1 MLFNGASLVLPHASA
16 GRAARAA
23 AADPST
29 RPAASGG
36 SLGFL
41 GGLIDPVAVRRYVA
55 LVELHGFSGGVY
67 IQESDSSAAAVD
79 ALTRAVREHAPL
91 FPLGFAYG
99 GVSGIASASL
109 ARSGRGFAS
118 QGLVE
123 ELQARRVL
131 SRKAARRV
139 RNGEHVGASLTT
151 CIALAHRL
159 LRGTSGGGG
168 SGGGLGMYSSSST
181 SGLVSFS
188 HQTLLLRLM
197 WDTWPPDR
205 LGALVGALGGAPALI
220 SRFWAHYEATSPL
233 TFLELGFNL
242 NRTKDLIRLL
252 RDRGVLADLPL
263 DDKIAL
269 ARWLA
274 SPDLYGHG
282 VTYVLMARGV
292 RAGLH
297 KFAKEGICSLLES
310 CTQAEADAVMTVALG
325 GRGKLMRMLR
335 GNVPLSSSYA
345 RRVEDVERAHA
356 LSPGALAVDGDV
368 LPEAVAAT
376 EIALSA
382 ARRDPATNLPLYGRN
397 GLLLSSVVGSGIVGG
412 GGAGAGV
419 ETAKKV
425 GFFFF
430 SFEFF
435 FSFFLSTST
444 LLSRPFFFSSFFLL
458 FLFHISTTTTTN
470 HQKQQLLALSS
481 YRGYAAL
488 PHRRRHFAPCP
499 LDCPAVDPCHSREK
513 TARVKTWRIVR
524 KMLNALGCTAREA
537 ALFVATGGL
546 WPLFVSLPRAAAP
559 FFSTAV
565 GLSAAVGSVT
575 LLFLVVVGWALYHH
589 FRLPPL

>member
-1 MLFNGASLVLPHASA
+1 M
-16 GRAARAA
+16 
-23 AADPST
+23 
-29 RPAASGG
+29 
-36 SLGFL
+36 GFL

-55 LVELHGFSGGVY
+55 LVELHGFSGGVRADFFHFFIFYFLGFFRFFFSKTQKKTYLLSLYSYLSLQVY

-252 RDRGVLADLPL
+252 RDRGVLAGLTCDE
-263 DDKIAL
+263 KVAL

-335 GNVPLSSSYA
+335 GNVPLSRSYA

-356 LSPGALAVDGDV
+356 LSATALAVDGDV

-376 EIALSA
+376 EIALST
-382 ARRDPATNLPLYGRN
+382 ARRDLATNLPLYGRN
-397 GLLLSSVVGSGIVGG
+397 GLLLASVVGGG
-412 GGAGAGV
+412 REGAGAGV

-425 GFFFF
+425 RVFFFVR

-435 FSFFLSTST
+435 FSFSFRSTST
-444 LLSRPFFFSSFFLL
+444 LFSHPFFVSFFIVHL
-458 FLFHISTTTTTN
+458 STTTTTTTKN
-470 HQKQQLLALSS
+470 KQLLALSS

-499 LDCPAVDPCHSREK
+499 LDCPGVDPCHSREK

-537 ALFVATGGL
+537 ALFLATGGL

-589 FRLPPL
+589 LLV

>member
-1 MLFNGASLVLPHASA
+1 MPGVLLFHGLSGLELACERGKVSRGDAVLFNGASLVLPHASA

-55 LVELHGFSGGVY
+55 LVELHGFAGGVY

-91 FPLGFAYG
+91 LPLGFAYG
-99 GVSGIASASL
+99 GISGIASASL

-205 LGALVGALGGAPALI
+205 LGALVGAPALI
-220 SRFWAHYEATSPL
+220 SRLWAHYEATSPL

-252 RDRGVLADLPL
+252 RDRGVLADLSC
-263 DDKIAL
+263 DEKVSL
-269 ARWLA
+269 AKWLA

-282 VTYVLMARGV
+282 FTYVLMARGV

-310 CTQAEADAVMTVALG
+310 CTQAEADTVMVALG

-356 LSPGALAVDGDV
+356 ISATALAVDGDV
-368 LPEAVAAT
+368 LPEAVAAI
-376 EIALSA
+376 ELALST
-382 ARRDPATNLPLYGRN
+382 ARRDPATGMPLYGRH
-397 GLLLSSVVGSGIVGG
+397 GLLTTPTSSSGIGGAAGAG
-412 GGAGAGV
+412 GGARVG
-419 ETAKKV
+419 TAKKNV
-425 GFFFF
+425 
-430 SFEFF
+430 
-435 FSFFLSTST
+435 
-444 LLSRPFFFSSFFLL
+444 PSS
-458 FLFHISTTTTTN
+458 
-470 HQKQQLLALSS
+470 SS

-488 PHRRRHFAPCP
+488 PHRRRHLAPCP
-499 LDCPAVDPCHSREK
+499 WDCPGVDPCHSREK

-524 KMLNALGCTAREA
+524 KLLNALGCTAREA

-565 GLSAAVGSVT
+565 GLSAAVGTVT
-575 LLFLVVVGWALYHH
+575 LLFLVMAGWALYHH
-589 FRLPPL
+589 HYYKYLTL